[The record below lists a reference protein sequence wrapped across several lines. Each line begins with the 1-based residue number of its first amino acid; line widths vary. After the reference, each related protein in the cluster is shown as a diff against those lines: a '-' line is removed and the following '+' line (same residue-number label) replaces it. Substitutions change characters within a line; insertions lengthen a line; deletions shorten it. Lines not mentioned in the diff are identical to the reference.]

1 MASIV
6 WKVVGGDLLEGFLPR
21 LNAYTPPVR
30 SCSCGFNRP
39 QDGLQQVVVVA
50 RASLYRERFDLGGRN
65 SSLAQ
70 SPLHALD
77 NGERIFILA
86 DQGDADVRIFAA
98 HVSPNRA
105 DRVAIDD
112 RDHARPLVLP
122 QWRFWLAVFGR
133 LPDQFVTPLPYHLRR
148 SPRRFHLGGIP
159 WVISGLSC

>member
-1 MASIV
+1 MWFQPSARRSPAS
-6 WKVVGGDLLEGFLPR
+6 G
-21 LNAYTPPVR
+21 
-30 SCSCGFNRP
+30 SSRP
-39 QDGLQQVVVVA
+39 S
-50 RASLYRERFDLGGRN
+50 SLYRERLDLGGRN

-122 QWRFWLAVFGR
+122 Q
-133 LPDQFVTPLPYHLRR
+133 
-148 SPRRFHLGGIP
+148 
-159 WVISGLSC
+159 

>member
-21 LNAYTPPVR
+21 LNAYTPPAR

-122 QWRFWLAVFGR
+122 Q
-133 LPDQFVTPLPYHLRR
+133 
-148 SPRRFHLGGIP
+148 
-159 WVISGLSC
+159 